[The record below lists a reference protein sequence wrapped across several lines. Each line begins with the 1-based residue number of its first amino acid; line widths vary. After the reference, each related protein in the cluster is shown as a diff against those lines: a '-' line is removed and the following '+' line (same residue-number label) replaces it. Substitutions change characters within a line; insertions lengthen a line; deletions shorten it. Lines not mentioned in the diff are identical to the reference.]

1 MNSKSQQDWSGE
13 RRKLEWEAG
22 AKSLRLLADRME
34 KDEIDKG
41 AHWNIQLLLTED
53 LGKIF
58 AYGKITDQRPPNP
71 DERIAEEKLLKQGYA
86 DRDLRLFPGE
96 EWLPTEP
103 GVMSWYEAVRRVKND
118 PTLRLPNYTDLLW
131 VEQMVKQ
138 KPELQSKFKPLERGQ
153 FWSCDSEGFDSNS
166 EFACWVTYDHEH
178 YESHISKK
186 VGVNVRFIR
195 RKIA

>member
-1 MNSKSQQDWSGE
+1 MNSKSQQDWNEE

-34 KDEIDKG
+34 KDEIDKR
-41 AHWNIQLLLTED
+41 AHWNIQLLLSED

-71 DERIAEEKLLKQGYA
+71 DERIAEEKLLKQSYA
-86 DRDLRLFPGE
+86 DLDLRLFPGE

-118 PTLRLPNYTDLLW
+118 PTLRLPHYSELIW

-138 KPELQSKFKPLERGQ
+138 KPELQSKFKPLNV
-153 FWSCDSEGFDSNS
+153 DNS
-166 EFACWVTYDHEH
+166 GRVSQKDMTQIQSSPAGSLTTMNTT
-178 YESHISKK
+178 SPTSPKRL
-186 VGVNVRFIR
+186 G
-195 RKIA
+195 